1 MFSQSQPTSPVGATR
16 FRTLSPRN
24 LSAAFKTSSFLPDI
38 AESSPN
44 LEPMQSPSPT
54 RRSIRSVSVASF
66 LSDGTVEIE
75 GFGFDNISEVGD
87 DVSMFGGDS
96 GSAYEGS
103 VYDGEEGDLS
113 RRAEKILASAKRQLD
128 LCGQNISRARSS
140 LILSPSATPTAL
152 MDHLDAVGPSMVR
165 RAESANGSHSHHW
178 RHNNRIE
185 DDRGT
190 AHTRTSSESAVHSYA
205 PARRAEVERSIMGTL
220 AEENERRE
228 REKEKERETETET
241 ERQEAAAM
249 GRSNS
254 TQQMRVLRDQ
264 MKDLRGKITSL
275 QQQTKSDSLRRRQS
289 INSMRS
295 TPDNLYS
302 PQLSGSTPTLEEIRE
317 SRVLNLQSPVEQ
329 DEWEDVTP
337 PGLDDDH
344 SRSSSRAS
352 TGLDSDRSKTPTP
365 PRREEVNSPFSER
378 HEDRSD
384 AFAYDS
390 YLWGNSIF
398 NSLRPRSMSS
408 EGTASTATVLEP
420 PRVPVIERKDSLV
433 SLSSYMTAD
442 ENASI
447 SERES
452 PASEA
457 ALLHPPSP
465 QPWSTSLRVDDGYHS
480 APHTPQVDND
490 SALQV
495 PSPQPPNLAASS
507 WYRDSVSTR
516 AASNRSMLSMVM
528 EGNGGSS
535 VGISSSARDSQT
547 MVLGGMGP
555 SGTEEIEL
563 RIDRGDRVLIE
574 GVIEALGKV
583 CCVMETEG
591 ESMKAELRERLR
603 GAMLVLEGED
613 PAGEMF

>member
-1 MFSQSQPTSPVGATR
+1 M
-16 FRTLSPRN
+16 
-24 LSAAFKTSSFLPDI
+24 
-38 AESSPN
+38 
-44 LEPMQSPSPT
+44 
-54 RRSIRSVSVASF
+54 
-66 LSDGTVEIE
+66 
-75 GFGFDNISEVGD
+75 
-87 DVSMFGGDS
+87 
-96 GSAYEGS
+96 
-103 VYDGEEGDLS
+103 
-113 RRAEKILASAKRQLD
+113 
-128 LCGQNISRARSS
+128 
-140 LILSPSATPTAL
+140 
-152 MDHLDAVGPSMVR
+152 
-165 RAESANGSHSHHW
+165 
-178 RHNNRIE
+178 
-185 DDRGT
+185 
-190 AHTRTSSESAVHSYA
+190 
-205 PARRAEVERSIMGTL
+205 
-220 AEENERRE
+220 
-228 REKEKERETETET
+228 
-241 ERQEAAAM
+241 
-249 GRSNS
+249 
-254 TQQMRVLRDQ
+254 
-264 MKDLRGKITSL
+264 
-275 QQQTKSDSLRRRQS
+275 
-289 INSMRS
+289 NSMRS

-408 EGTASTATVLEP
+408 EGTASTATILEP
-420 PRVPVIERKDSLV
+420 PRVPVIERKDSMV

-452 PASEA
+452 PANET
-457 ALLHPPSP
+457 ALLQPPSP
-465 QPWSTSLRVDDGYHS
+465 QGWSTSLRVDDGYHS
-480 APHTPQVDND
+480 APHTPQVDN
-490 SALQV
+490 SSSLHV
-495 PSPQPPNLAASS
+495 PSPQPPNLAGSS

-516 AASNRSMLSMVM
+516 AASNRSMLSMVI
-528 EGNGGSS
+528 EGSVGSS

-547 MVLGGMGP
+547 MVVGGMGP
-555 SGTEEIEL
+555 SGMEEIEL
-563 RIDRGDRVLIE
+563 KIDRGDRILIE

-583 CCVMETEG
+583 CCAMETEG
-591 ESMKAELRERLR
+591 ESVKVELRERLR